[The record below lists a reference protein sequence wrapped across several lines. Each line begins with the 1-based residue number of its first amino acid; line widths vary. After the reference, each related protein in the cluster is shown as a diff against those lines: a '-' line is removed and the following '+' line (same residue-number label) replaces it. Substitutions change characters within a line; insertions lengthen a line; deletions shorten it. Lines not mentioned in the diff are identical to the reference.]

1 MGDCRSDRDWTW
13 GQPGRGG
20 IRASPCDDP
29 SQRRTDGVAPLLLL
43 FLVPVLVIVS
53 IVGSIGASGSW
64 ALVAVAVAA
73 MVFLLGVVMFGITHL
88 LADDKD

>member
-1 MGDCRSDRDWTW
+1 MSALRTML
-13 GQPGRGG
+13 
-20 IRASPCDDP
+20 DP

-53 IVGSIGASGSW
+53 IVASIGSSGSW
-64 ALVAVAVAA
+64 GRVAVAVAA
-73 MVFLLGVVMFGITHL
+73 MVVLLGVVMFGITHL

>member
-1 MGDCRSDRDWTW
+1 MSALRTML
-13 GQPGRGG
+13 
-20 IRASPCDDP
+20 DP

-64 ALVAVAVAA
+64 VLVAVAVAA